1 MKNLK
6 NSVRLIGN
14 LGSDPEVRTLTS
26 GKTVARFSLATSESY
41 KNKQGEKISETQ
53 WHNIVAWG
61 NMAKIAEK
69 VCKKGYRVAV
79 DGKLTNRSY
88 EDSTG
93 NKRYISEVIADELMV
108 VNGERKAE

>member
-14 LGSDPEVRTLTS
+14 LGSDPEIRTLTS
-26 GKTVARFSLATSESY
+26 GRTVARFSLATSESY

-61 NMAKIAEK
+61 NLAKIAEK
-69 VCKKGYRVAV
+69 VCKKGYRIAV

-88 EDSTG
+88 EDGKG
-93 NKRYISEVIADELMV
+93 NKRFISEVIADELMV
-108 VNGERKAE
+108 VNGDKKPE

>member
-14 LGSDPEVRTLTS
+14 LGSDPEVRTLS
-26 GKTVARFSLATSESY
+26 DGRMVARFSLATSEAY
-41 KNKQGEKISETQ
+41 KNKKGEKVSETQ
-53 WHNIVAWG
+53 WHKIVAWG

-88 EDSTG
+88 DDSKGT
-93 NKRYISEVIADELMV
+93 KKYISEVVADELMV
-108 VNGERKAE
+108 VNGERKSE

>member
-14 LGSDPEVRTLTS
+14 LGSDPEIRNLS
-26 GKTVARFSLATSESY
+26 DGRPVARFSLATSENY
-41 KNKQGEKISETQ
+41 KNRKGEKVQETQ

-61 NMAKIAEK
+61 NLAKIAEK

-88 EDSTG
+88 QDNQG
-93 NKRYISEVIADELMV
+93 NKRYITEVIADELMV
-108 VNGERKAE
+108 VNGEKKTQ